1 MKTKGTSTWEQYIE
15 HAALLVAIALL
26 GWFAWGAFGTKIEHK
41 QGKVV
46 VHSGNVFEKLEENQ

>member
-46 VHSGNVFEKLEENQ
+46 VHSGNVFEK